1 MYIYVCVCVYIYIY
15 LSIYLSIY
23 NISLIYVFKYY
34 IRNAFIGRL
43 VFPKPMGGKEAH
55 EIHDRPAL
63 QKGEQEGESERRT
76 DEALRYYRNPSEEVP
91 PDDLP
96 AYLSVCVCSV

>member
-1 MYIYVCVCVYIYIY
+1 
-15 LSIYLSIY
+15 
-23 NISLIYVFKYY
+23 
-34 IRNAFIGRL
+34 

-96 AYLSVCVCSV
+96 AYLSVCVCMCECVWCLMCVYVVVVAVSVAVCVCG